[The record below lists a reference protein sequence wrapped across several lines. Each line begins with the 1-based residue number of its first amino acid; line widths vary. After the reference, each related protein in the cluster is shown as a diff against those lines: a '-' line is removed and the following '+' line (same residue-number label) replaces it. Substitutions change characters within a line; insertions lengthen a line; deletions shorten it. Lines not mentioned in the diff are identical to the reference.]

1 MAPASPSLCCKAQPL
16 HCSNITA
23 CGRELWARWKNLISV
38 KMNLLKQGGEELK
51 LDSSPK
57 WGSSKRMGK
66 SWRESKKK
74 KKTLTVFA
82 VEINIGGS
90 VFWTSHCLV
99 PQALALDWDL
109 APVSF
114 SSPMQSPAFWK
125 SVLNSCSKNC
135 CAAAAELGKKLFLL
149 PMQEH

>member
-38 KMNLLKQGGEELK
+38 KIYLLKQEGEELK
-51 LDSSPK
+51 LYSSPT
-57 WGSSKRMGK
+57 SEGK
-66 SWRESKKK
+66 AGEWERAGESLRRKKK
-74 KKTLTVFA
+74 VFA

-125 SVLNSCSKNC
+125 PMLNSCSKNC